1 MIRRHYLDSGTTP
14 AAAATVQYVSI
25 NQERPCYSKVRI
37 DHLHSISGVL
47 ANAGGKPDPLGA
59 Y

>member
-1 MIRRHYLDSGTTP
+1 MIEGHYLDSGTAP

-25 NQERPCYSKVRI
+25 NQERLCYSKVRI
-37 DHLHSISGVL
+37 DHLHSIGGVL
-47 ANAGGKPDPLGA
+47 ANAEGKPDPLGA